1 MKPWAAVIGSP
12 IQHSLSP
19 VLHSYAFDL
28 AGLDWDFRRVEVTV
42 ETLPSFMEGLDSHC
56 VGLAITMPCKQA
68 VIPFLDTVDALA
80 KNVGAVNTC
89 VVAGGLLAGFNTDV
103 HGIVETIRDAIPGR
117 SLTGGRGKK
126 AVILGTGATASSA
139 LAALASLKFDQITV
153 IGRSFA
159 GTGNVLQT
167 GGRLGV
173 DFDPLLWQ
181 HSLQVERVCLDSD
194 VLISTIPPHAT
205 EWLAKALQPRG
216 NQILLDVTYGSG
228 TSPLTKRFR
237 KIGASVL
244 SPLRMLAYQGL
255 AQDKLWS
262 GIEVPFEPVYRAIE
276 NAA

>member
-19 VLHSYAFDL
+19 VLHSCAFEL
-28 AGLDWDFRRVEVTV
+28 ADLDWDFRRVEVTG
-42 ETLPSFMEGLDSHC
+42 ETLPLFMEGLDSQC
-56 VGLAITMPCKQA
+56 VGLAITMPCKQS

-103 HGIVETIRDAIPGR
+103 HGIVETIRDEMPGR
-117 SLTGGRGKK
+117 SITGGSGKK

-139 LAALASLKFDQITV
+139 LAALTSLKFDHITV

-159 GTGNVLQT
+159 GAGNVLQA
-167 GGRLGV
+167 GSRLGA
-173 DFDPLLWQ
+173 DFDPLLWH
-181 HSLQVERVCLDSD
+181 HSHQVERVCHDTD
-194 VLISTIPPHAT
+194 ILISTIPPHAT
-205 EWLAKALQPRG
+205 EGLAQALEVCS
-216 NQILLDVTYGSG
+216 NQLLLDVTYGSG
-228 TSPLTKRFR
+228 TSPLTTSFR
-237 KIGASVL
+237 KSGGRVL